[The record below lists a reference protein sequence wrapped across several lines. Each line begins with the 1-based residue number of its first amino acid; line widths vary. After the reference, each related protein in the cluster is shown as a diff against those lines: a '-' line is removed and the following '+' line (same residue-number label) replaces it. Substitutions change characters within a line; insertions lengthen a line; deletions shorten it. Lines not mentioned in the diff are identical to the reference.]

1 MNNVKNQTH
10 QRITHK
16 TPKDSENILV
26 RVYYKDGDSTMLIA
40 KNVPLCVG
48 RSLEAYMKSTLQ
60 SAKSKL
66 QGKFIYTKCC
76 TQQNNTKQAK

>member
-1 MNNVKNQTH
+1 MNRPHNQTH

-40 KNVPLCVG
+40 KKVPLCLA
-48 RSLEAYMKSTLQ
+48 RSIETDLKRTLKSCG
-60 SAKSKL
+60 SEL
-66 QGKFIYTKCC
+66 QGKFIYTHEPRVK
-76 TQQNNTKQAK
+76 